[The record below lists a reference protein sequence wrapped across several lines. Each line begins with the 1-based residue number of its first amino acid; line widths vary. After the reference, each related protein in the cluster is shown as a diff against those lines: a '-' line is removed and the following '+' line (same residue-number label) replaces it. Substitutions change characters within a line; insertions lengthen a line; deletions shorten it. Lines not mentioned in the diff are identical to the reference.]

1 MRLSPDLLERVT
13 TRLQEEVAP
22 RLPVR
27 DLLTLRE
34 QHGGLS
40 GDDLADALVTRASR
54 TTAAIGAAVGT
65 LTAAEAVVPPALL
78 TSPVQLVAETVA
90 VVAVELR
97 LTAELHVVYG
107 RQPSGTPAQVGA
119 AYLASWATRRAVDG
133 EGRPPSLS
141 AVLTSAAR
149 QQLRSR
155 LVRRLGR
162 NLSSLVPFLAGAL
175 AGAELN
181 RRETQAL
188 AESLRRDLSPRR
200 SRRTAGTE

>member
-1 MRLSPDLLERVT
+1 MRLSSDLLERVT

-27 DLLTLRE
+27 DLLALRE
-34 QHGGLS
+34 QHRGLS
-40 GDDLADALVTRASR
+40 GDDLADALVTRAAR
-54 TTAAIGAAVGT
+54 TTAAIGAAAGT

-78 TSPVQLVAETVA
+78 ASPVQLVTETLA

-107 RQPSGTPAQVGA
+107 RQPAGTPGQVAA

-162 NLSSLVPFLAGAL
+162 NLSTLVPFLAGAL

-181 RRETQAL
+181 RRETHAL
-188 AESLRRDLSPRR
+188 AEALRRDLSPRR
-200 SRRTAGTE
+200 SRRSTTSA